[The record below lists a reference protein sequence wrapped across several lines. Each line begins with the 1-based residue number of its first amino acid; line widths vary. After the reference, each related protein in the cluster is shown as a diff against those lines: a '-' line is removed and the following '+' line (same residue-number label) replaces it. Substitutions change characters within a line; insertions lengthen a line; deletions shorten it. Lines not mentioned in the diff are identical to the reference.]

1 MARPKTEAPKISF
14 HLSGQ
19 AIVKIDGVTF
29 YLGKFN
35 SAESFA
41 RYAVLIRQYQE
52 NGFKLPQEVTP
63 EAIRN
68 LGIEPAAAQPV
79 VDQSNSVILVRHV
92 AEAYT
97 KHCEE
102 YYHNDTEAIRK
113 AKRICEDIQSHA
125 GDRPAKDFGPVLLD
139 EVREKWVKTGVSRRY
154 VNTLVN
160 LVFRCFKWSVSK
172 QLVEIETYLRLKTL
186 PPLRKGHT
194 KAREGKSVRP
204 VNIEHVRATAKVL
217 SPVLRAMLRVQLGT
231 GMRPSELCLIRPCDI
246 DRSGPEWLYVPS
258 KHKNQNKDKERIIPI
273 VGDARLALED
283 YMNRA
288 ATSFCFSPKESVA
301 WHTAQKRST
310 RKTKVQPSQLCRRK
324 PQPERPP
331 GECYTKDS
339 YRRALQRA
347 AKEAGVP
354 QWTPYEIRHLVGT
367 MVAEALQLENAKALL
382 GHSDLTTT
390 QRYSQATVRQA
401 IAAAKVSP
409 KL

>member
-19 AIVKIDGVTF
+19 AIAKFDGVTF

-35 SAESFA
+35 SPESFA
-41 RYAVLIRQYQE
+41 RYAVLVKQYQE
-52 NGFKLPQEVTP
+52 NGFKLPPEVTP
-63 EAIRN
+63 ESIRS
-68 LGIEPAAAQPV
+68 LGIEPDMVRPV
-79 VDQSNSVILVRHV
+79 IDQSDSPILVRHV
-92 AEAYT
+92 TESYVR
-97 KHCEE
+97 HCEE
-102 YYHNDTEAIRK
+102 YYQNDPEAIRK
-113 AKRICEDIQSHA
+113 AKRICTDLQVHA
-125 GDRPAKDFGPVLLD
+125 GDREAKDFGPVLLD
-139 EVREKWVKTGVSRRY
+139 EIREKWVKTGVSRRY
-154 VNTLVN
+154 VNTLTN
-160 LVFRCFKWSVSK
+160 LVFRCFKWSVSR
-172 QLVEIETYLRLKTL
+172 QLVEVETYLRLKTL

-194 KAREGKSVRP
+194 KAKEGKSVRP

-283 YMNRA
+283 YVNRA
-288 ATSFCFSPKESVA
+288 ATSYCFSPKESVA
-301 WHTAQKRST
+301 WHTTQKRSN

-331 GECYTKDS
+331 GECYSKDS